1 MAMSLCLNSSLVLRG
16 YTRMLM
22 RLKVRVIDQGDTV
35 LVFAN

>member
-1 MAMSLCLNSSLVLRG
+1 MMMRICLGTCSILRG

-22 RLKVRVIDQGDTV
+22 RLKVGVIDHGDTV